1 MENRSSQHHR
11 QRLVEAI
18 KDEITT
24 ILAGELGDPRIG
36 LVTVSQIVMA
46 PAGKAARVY
55 ITVQG
60 DDDDA
65 KKSIEG
71 LRDAVGFV
79 RHKLAESLGL
89 RRAPEI
95 TFHLDN
101 SDQYTSRVD
110 ELLHRVDKQERKKKR
125 K

>member
-1 MENRSSQHHR
+1 M
-11 QRLVEAI
+11 

-24 ILAGELGDPRIG
+24 IVTGELGDPRIG
-36 LVTVSQIVMA
+36 LVNVTQIVMA

-55 ITVQG
+55 VSVQG
-60 DDDDA
+60 TDEEA
-65 KKSIEG
+65 KESLAG

-79 RHKLAESLGL
+79 RHKLAETLGL
-89 RRAPEI
+89 RRAPEL

-101 SDQYTSRVD
+101 SDQYSSRID
-110 ELLHRVDKQERKKKR
+110 ELLHRADKNERKIKR